1 MKLQRKRL
9 VAKSAVT
16 IASAALAT
24 SALSACSSTSTADD
38 SQPSVL
44 AAMYPLQFAA
54 QSVVGDQGDVE
65 NLTPPGVDSHDLE
78 LTPQQIASIQDAD
91 LVVYIEGFQPAVDDA
106 VSSIGDRALNVL
118 DLVDTIEGGEHSHDH
133 GDEEH
138 SDEDHSDEKK
148 TNAKNDDDHSDHDHS
163 DEKKSDAKKDDDDHS
178 DHDHS
183 DEKKANAKN
192 DDEEHSDKE
201 HSDKEHSDEDHS
213 NEEASAVDPHVWLDP
228 MRMATIGSAIAEQL
242 NNGSDDSGSQFVA
255 NADEL
260 TNELNALDEE
270 WKSGTTE
277 CESRNLVV
285 AHEAFGYL
293 AARYDFEQMGVNG
306 LSPETEP
313 SPTAIARAADFVKDN
328 DVKTIYYESV
338 AAPEV
343 AQTVA
348 DETGADTAVL
358 DPIETLPAGS
368 DADYFSLMRGNLDA
382 VKAGQPCS

>member
-1 MKLQRKRL
+1 
-9 VAKSAVT
+9 
-16 IASAALAT
+16 
-24 SALSACSSTSTADD
+24 
-38 SQPSVL
+38 
-44 AAMYPLQFAA
+44 MYPLQFAA

-138 SDEDHSDEKK
+138 SDEGHSDEKK
-148 TNAKNDDDHSDHDHS
+148 TDAKNDDDHSDHDHSDEDHS

-183 DEKKANAKN
+183 DEDHSDEKKTNAKN
-192 DDEEHSDKE
+192 DDE
-201 HSDKEHSDEDHS
+201 EHSDEDHS

-228 MRMATIGSAIAEQL
+228 IRMATIGSAIAEQL

-260 TNELNALDEE
+260 TNELNTLDEE

-277 CESRNLVV
+277 CQSRDLVV

-328 DVKTIYYESV
+328 GVKTIYYESV

>member
-38 SQPSVL
+38 SQTSVL

-118 DLVDTIEGGEHSHDH
+118 DLVDTIEGSEHSHDH
-133 GDEEH
+133 G
-138 SDEDHSDEKK
+138 DEDHSDEKK
-148 TNAKNDDDHSDHDHS
+148 TNAKNDDDDHSDHDHS

-183 DEKKANAKN
+183 DDDHSNEKKANAKN
-192 DDEEHSDKE
+192 DDE
-201 HSDKEHSDEDHS
+201 EHSDEDHS

-293 AARYDFEQMGVNG
+293 AARYDFEQMGING

>member
-1 MKLQRKRL
+1 MKIQRKRI
-9 VAKSAVT
+9 VVKSAVT

-24 SALSACSSTSTADD
+24 SALSACSSTSNADD

-44 AAMYPLQFAA
+44 AALYPLQFAA
-54 QSVVGDQGDVE
+54 QSVVGDQGTVE

-91 LVVYIEGFQPAVDDA
+91 LVLYIKGFQPAVDDA
-106 VSSIGDRALNVL
+106 VSSIGDRALNVT
-118 DLVDTIEGGEHSHDH
+118 DLVETIEGGENSHDHGDEDH

-138 SDEDHSDEKK
+138 SDEK
-148 TNAKNDDDHSDHDHS
+148 
-163 DEKKSDAKKDDDDHS
+163 
-178 DHDHS
+178 
-183 DEKKANAKN
+183 
-192 DDEEHSDKE
+192 
-201 HSDKEHSDEDHS
+201 HSDEDHS
-213 NEEASAVDPHVWLDP
+213 DEKHSDEDHSDEDHSDAEQSAVDPHVWLDP
-228 MRMATIGSAIAEQL
+228 TMMATIGAAVAEQL
-242 NNGSDDSGSQFVA
+242 AGTTDDSSSNFVA
-255 NADEL
+255 NSDQL
-260 TNELNALDEE
+260 TNELNTLDEE
-270 WKSGTTE
+270 WKSGTKE
-277 CESRNLVV
+277 CTSRDLVV

-293 AARYDFEQMGVNG
+293 AARYNFEQMGVNG

-348 DETGADTAVL
+348 DETGAETAVL

-382 VKAGQPCS
+382 VKTGQPCS

>member
-38 SQPSVL
+38 SQTSVL

-118 DLVDTIEGGEHSHDH
+118 DLVDTIEGSEHSHDH
-133 GDEEH
+133 GDE
-138 SDEDHSDEKK
+138 
-148 TNAKNDDDHSDHDHS
+148 DHS

-183 DEKKANAKN
+183 DDDHSNEKKANAKN
-192 DDEEHSDKE
+192 DDE
-201 HSDKEHSDEDHS
+201 EHSDEDHS

-293 AARYDFEQMGVNG
+293 AARYDFEQMGING

>member
-38 SQPSVL
+38 SQTSVL

-106 VSSIGDRALNVL
+106 VSTIGDRALNVL

-138 SDEDHSDEKK
+138 SDEGHSDEKK

-163 DEKKSDAKKDDDDHS
+163 DE
-178 DHDHS
+178 DHS
-183 DEKKANAKN
+183 DEKKSEAKKN
-192 DDEEHSDKE
+192 DED
-201 HSDKEHSDEDHS
+201 HSDEDHS

-228 MRMATIGSAIAEQL
+228 TKMATIGSAIAEKL

-260 TNELNALDEE
+260 TSELNTLDEE

>member
-38 SQPSVL
+38 SQTSVL

-138 SDEDHSDEKK
+138 SDEGHSGEKK
-148 TNAKNDDDHSDHDHS
+148 TNAKNDEDHS
-163 DEKKSDAKKDDDDHS
+163 DEKKSEAKKNDE
-178 DHDHS
+178 DHS
-183 DEKKANAKN
+183 DE
-192 DDEEHSDKE
+192 E
-201 HSDKEHSDEDHS
+201 HS

-228 MRMATIGSAIAEQL
+228 TKMATIGSAIAEKL

-260 TNELNALDEE
+260 TSELNTLDEE